1 MNGRINFKEGGTPL
15 FLQDKMLIDTRTVYD
30 NLKYTQQNTALS
42 NLYFSS
48 KNMIIVQNAI
58 RANVYKM
65 SNKKYIIDDQN
76 IDVLNIIMRSI
87 YLQNSLNQPD
97 NLTKQIEDLNKMVV
111 DYCVPKVYSEVE
123 GYLKYKK
130 DASTLAMPLPNPI
143 AVYTPKTL
151 ELNKF
156 F

>member
-15 FLQDKMLIDTRTVYD
+15 FLQDKILKDSRSVYD

-48 KNMIIVQNAI
+48 KNMAIIQNAI
-58 RANVYKM
+58 RANVYKV
-65 SNKKYIIDDQN
+65 SDEKYIIDEQN
-76 IDVLNIIMRSI
+76 TDVLNIIMRSI
-87 YLQNSLNQPD
+87 YLQNSLNQTD
-97 NLTKQIEDLNKMVV
+97 NLTKQIEDLNKIVI
-111 DYCVPKVYSEVE
+111 DYCVPMVLSEVE
-123 GYLKYKK
+123 SYMKYKR
-130 DASTLAMPLPNPI
+130 DASTLAVPLSNPI
-143 AVYTPKTL
+143 SVYTNKTL

>member
-48 KNMIIVQNAI
+48 KNMRIVQNAI

-65 SNKKYIIDDQN
+65 SNEKYIIDDQN
-76 IDVLNIIMRSI
+76 VDILNIIMRAI
-87 YLQNSLNQPD
+87 YLQHSLNQTD
-97 NLTKQIEDLNKMVV
+97 NLTKQIEDLNKLVIN
-111 DYCVPKVYSEVE
+111 YCAPMAYSEVQ
-123 GYLKYKK
+123 GYIQYKK
-130 DASTLAMPLPNPI
+130 DASTLAVPLSNPI
-143 AVYTPKTL
+143 SVYTNKSL

>member
-1 MNGRINFKEGGTPL
+1 MNGRVNFKEGGTAL
-15 FLQDKMLIDTRTVYD
+15 FLQDKMLVDKRTMYD

-48 KNMIIVQNAI
+48 KNMRIVQNAI
-58 RANVYKM
+58 RANVYKI
-65 SNKKYIIDDQN
+65 SNQKYIIDEQD
-76 IDVLNIIMRSI
+76 IDILNIIMRSI

-97 NLTKQIEDLNKMVV
+97 NLTKQIEDLNKLVI
-111 DYCVPKVYSEVE
+111 DYCVPRVYSEVE
-123 GYLKYKK
+123 GYIQYKK
-130 DASTLAMPLPNPI
+130 DASTLAVPLSNPI
-143 AVYTPKTL
+143 SVYTNKTL

>member
-1 MNGRINFKEGGTPL
+1 MNGRVNFKEGGTAL
-15 FLQDKMLIDTRTVYD
+15 FLQDKMLVDKRSMYD

-48 KNMIIVQNAI
+48 KNMRIVQNAI

-65 SNKKYIIDDQN
+65 SNQKYIIDEQD
-76 IDVLNIIMRSI
+76 IDILNIIMRSI

-97 NLTKQIEDLNKMVV
+97 NLTKQIEDLNKLVI
-111 DYCVPKVYSEVE
+111 DYCVPRVYSEVE
-123 GYLKYKK
+123 GYIQYKK
-130 DASTLAMPLPNPI
+130 DASTLVVPLSHPVS
-143 AVYTPKTL
+143 VYTNKTL

>member
-1 MNGRINFKEGGTPL
+1 ML
-15 FLQDKMLIDTRTVYD
+15 VDKRTMYD

-48 KNMIIVQNAI
+48 KNMTIVQNAI

-65 SNKKYIIDDQN
+65 SNEKYIIDEQN
-76 IDVLNIIMRSI
+76 VDILNIIMRSI

-97 NLTKQIEDLNKMVV
+97 NLTKQIEDLNSLVIN
-111 DYCVPKVYSEVE
+111 YCVPRVYSEVQ
-123 GYLKYKK
+123 GYIQYKK
-130 DASTLAMPLPNPI
+130 DASTLAVPLSNPI
-143 AVYTPKTL
+143 SVYTNKTL

>member
-1 MNGRINFKEGGTPL
+1 MNGRVNFKEGGTPL
-15 FLQDKMLIDTRTVYD
+15 FLQDKMLVDKRTMYD

-48 KNMIIVQNAI
+48 KNMRIVQNAI

-65 SNKKYIIDDQN
+65 SNEKYIIDEQD
-76 IDVLNIIMRSI
+76 IDILNIIMRSI

-97 NLTKQIEDLNKMVV
+97 NLTKQIEDLNTLVIN
-111 DYCVPKVYSEVE
+111 YCVPRVYSEVQ
-123 GYLKYKK
+123 GYIQYKK
-130 DASTLAMPLPNPI
+130 DASTLAVPLSNPI
-143 AVYTPKTL
+143 SVYTNKTL

>member
-1 MNGRINFKEGGTPL
+1 MNGRVNFKEGGTPL
-15 FLQDKMLIDTRTVYD
+15 FLQDKMLVDKRTMYD

-48 KNMIIVQNAI
+48 KNMRIVQNAI

-65 SNKKYIIDDQN
+65 SNEKYIIDEQ
-76 IDVLNIIMRSI
+76 DVDILNIIMRSI

-97 NLTKQIEDLNKMVV
+97 NLTKQIEDLNTLVIN
-111 DYCVPKVYSEVE
+111 YCVPRVYSEVQ
-123 GYLKYKK
+123 GYIQYKK
-130 DASTLAMPLPNPI
+130 DASTLAVPLSNPI
-143 AVYTPKTL
+143 SVYTNKTL

>member
-48 KNMIIVQNAI
+48 KNMRIVQNAI

-65 SNKKYIIDDQN
+65 SNEKYIIDDQN
-76 IDVLNIIMRSI
+76 VDILNIIMRAI
-87 YLQNSLNQPD
+87 YLQHSLNQTD
-97 NLTKQIEDLNKMVV
+97 NLTKQIEDLNRLVIN
-111 DYCVPKVYSEVE
+111 YCAPMAYSEVQ
-123 GYLKYKK
+123 GYIQYKK
-130 DASTLAMPLPNPI
+130 DASTLAVPLSNPI
-143 AVYTPKTL
+143 SVYTNKSL

>member
-1 MNGRINFKEGGTPL
+1 MNGRVNFKEGGTPL
-15 FLQDKMLIDTRTVYD
+15 FLQDKMLVDKRTMYD

-48 KNMIIVQNAI
+48 KNMTIVQNAI

-65 SNKKYIIDDQN
+65 SNEKYIIDEQN
-76 IDVLNIIMRSI
+76 VDILNIIMRSI

-97 NLTKQIEDLNKMVV
+97 NLTKQIEDLNSLVIN
-111 DYCVPKVYSEVE
+111 YCVPRVYSEVQ
-123 GYLKYKK
+123 GYIQYKK
-130 DASTLAMPLPNPI
+130 DASTLAVPLSNPI
-143 AVYTPKTL
+143 SVYTNKTL

>member
-15 FLQDKMLIDTRTVYD
+15 FLQDKILKDSRTVYD

-48 KNMIIVQNAI
+48 KNMTIVQNAI

-65 SNKKYIIDDQN
+65 SNKKYIIDEQN
-76 IDVLNIIMRSI
+76 VDILNIIMRAI

-97 NLTKQIEDLNKMVV
+97 NLTKQIEDLNKLVI
-111 DYCVPKVYSEVE
+111 DYCVPKVYSEVQ
-123 GYLKYKK
+123 GYIQYKI
-130 DASTLAMPLPNPI
+130 DASTLAVPLSNPI

>member
-1 MNGRINFKEGGTPL
+1 MNGRVNFKEGGTPL
-15 FLQDKMLIDTRTVYD
+15 FLQDKMLVDKRTMYD

-48 KNMIIVQNAI
+48 KNMRIVQNAI

-65 SNKKYIIDDQN
+65 SNEKYIIDEQ
-76 IDVLNIIMRSI
+76 DVDILNIIMRSI

-97 NLTKQIEDLNKMVV
+97 NLTKQIEDLNKSVV
-111 DYCVPKVYSEVE
+111 DYCVPRVYSEVQ
-123 GYLKYKK
+123 GYIQYKK
-130 DASTLAMPLPNPI
+130 DASTLAVPLSNPI
-143 AVYTPKTL
+143 SVYTNKTL

>member
-48 KNMIIVQNAI
+48 KNMTIVQNAI

-65 SNKKYIIDDQN
+65 SKEKYIIDEQN
-76 IDVLNIIMRSI
+76 VDILNIIMRAI

-97 NLTKQIEDLNKMVV
+97 NLTKQIVDLNKLVI
-111 DYCVPKVYSEVE
+111 DYCVPMVYSEVQ
-123 GYLKYKK
+123 GYIQYKK
-130 DASTLAMPLPNPI
+130 DASTLAVPLSNPI

>member
-76 IDVLNIIMRSI
+76 IDVLNIIMRAI

-97 NLTKQIEDLNKMVV
+97 NLTKQIEDLNKIVV

-123 GYLKYKK
+123 GYLQYKK

>member
-48 KNMIIVQNAI
+48 KNMTIVQNAI

-65 SNKKYIIDDQN
+65 SNKKYLIDEQN
-76 IDVLNIIMRSI
+76 VDILNIIMRSI

-97 NLTKQIEDLNKMVV
+97 NLTKQIEDLNKIVV
-111 DYCVPKVYSEVE
+111 DYCVPRVYSEVE
-123 GYLKYKK
+123 GYIKYKI
-130 DASTLAMPLPNPI
+130 DASTLVVPLSNPI
-143 AVYTPKTL
+143 SVYTPKTL

>member
-1 MNGRINFKEGGTPL
+1 MNGRVNFKEGGTPL
-15 FLQDKMLIDTRTVYD
+15 FLQDKMLVDKRTMYD

-48 KNMIIVQNAI
+48 KNMRIVQNAI

-65 SNKKYIIDDQN
+65 SNEKYIIDEQN
-76 IDVLNIIMRSI
+76 VDILNIIMRSI

-97 NLTKQIEDLNKMVV
+97 NLTKQIEDLNKLVV
-111 DYCVPKVYSEVE
+111 DYCVPRVYSEVQ
-123 GYLKYKK
+123 GYIQYKK
-130 DASTLAMPLPNPI
+130 DASTLAVPLANPI
-143 AVYTPKTL
+143 SVYTNKTL

>member
-15 FLQDKMLIDTRTVYD
+15 FLQDKMLVDKRTMYD

-48 KNMIIVQNAI
+48 KNMTIVQNAI

-65 SNKKYIIDDQN
+65 SNQKYIIDEQN
-76 IDVLNIIMRSI
+76 VDILNIIMRSI

-97 NLTKQIEDLNKMVV
+97 NLTKQIEDLNKLVI
-111 DYCVPKVYSEVE
+111 DYCVPRVYSEVE
-123 GYLKYKK
+123 GYIQYKK
-130 DASTLAMPLPNPI
+130 DASTLAVPLSNPI
-143 AVYTPKTL
+143 SVYTNKTL

>member
-15 FLQDKMLIDTRTVYD
+15 FLQDKILTDSRTVYE

-48 KNMIIVQNAI
+48 KNMAIIQNAI
-58 RANVYKM
+58 RANVYTSSKEKYLIDEQ
-65 SNKKYIIDDQN
+65 NKDT
-76 IDVLNIIMRSI
+76 LNIIMRSI

-97 NLTKQIEDLNKMVV
+97 NLTKQIEDLNKIVI
-111 DYCVPKVYSEVE
+111 DYCVPMILSEVE
-123 GYLKYKK
+123 SYIKYKR
-130 DASTLAMPLPNPI
+130 DASTLAVPLSNPI
-143 AVYTPKTL
+143 SVYTSKTL

>member
-48 KNMIIVQNAI
+48 KNMRIVQNAI

-65 SNKKYIIDDQN
+65 SNEKYIIDDQN
-76 IDVLNIIMRSI
+76 VDILNIIMRAI
-87 YLQNSLNQPD
+87 YLQNSLNQTD
-97 NLTKQIEDLNKMVV
+97 NLTKQIEDLNKLVIN
-111 DYCVPKVYSEVE
+111 YCAPMAYSEVQ
-123 GYLKYKK
+123 GYIQYKK
-130 DASTLAMPLPNPI
+130 DASTLAVPLSNPI
-143 AVYTPKTL
+143 SVYTNKSL